1 METWLSASCFTFA
14 LKPRCHCPN
23 PLHFLLLD
31 LFTAAQGLSWRC
43 PSHFWALGLSSSSS
57 NTVWYLTRFPS
68 ARASFLLLLTPV
80 YLIDSGLTFQASFWF
95 FFFFFAFPCIFHDLP
110 LNGVHPPEQSCFF
123 QCISCFLCQ
132 CPLCSRMSTVG
143 ASYEPASC
151 HSNRSHTGKSPGLK
165 GLCQMQAIEFEEFCF
180 SYKKSSERHWTPKA
194 EWHRY
199 KIPIEL
205 WAGF

>member
-1 METWLSASCFTFA
+1 MPFPLLGPGFVLLFLKHCVIPYSFPLCPGVILTATYSCVSHWLWSHASS
-14 LKPRCHCPN
+14 K
-23 PLHFLLLD
+23 FL
-31 LFTAAQGLSWRC
+31 
-43 PSHFWALGLSSSSS
+43 
-57 NTVWYLTRFPS
+57 V
-68 ARASFLLLLTPV
+68 
-80 YLIDSGLTFQASFWF
+80 

-123 QCISCFLCQ
+123 QCISCFLCLLP
-132 CPLCSRMSTVG
+132 PLCSRMSTVG

-165 GLCQMQAIEFEEFCF
+165 ELCQMQAIEFEEFCF